1 MNRQVNHFYEF
12 GPFHLDVDHHLLLR
26 EGQPVPLTPKAI
38 ETLLVL
44 LANSGR
50 VVDKRELM
58 DLVWSDTFVEEGTL
72 VQNIFTLRKALG
84 DIGGSQHYIE
94 TVPRRGYCFVGTV
107 TESRDDSRIVV
118 MEERALA
125 EITIEEQEDMARPP
139 ELVESGNRRLGSR
152 RATRI
157 RNVGLA
163 ASLGLAAIAVA
174 LWLAVGHSNR
184 SSSGKRFAS
193 LAVLPFKQIG
203 PQEIDEYLGLGIADA
218 LITRLGATRTIL
230 VRPTNSVRKYGASSG
245 DPLAAGRELG
255 VDAVLDGNLQK
266 YGDRLRVTVQLLNIS
281 DGATVW
287 SAKYDESVSDILQ
300 MQDSMSRQVASA
312 VGIELTTR
320 ETQALT
326 RRYTQDNEAYHAYLK
341 GRYFWSKR
349 TADSTK
355 KAHQYY
361 WQAIAIDPNYA
372 LAYAGIAEASISG
385 WTIAAFRDGKAFA
398 IKALEIDPSLP
409 EAFTSKAV
417 AHLHLGEWADAESA
431 FARAIELDPD
441 NANTHVWYS
450 FYCRARGRI
459 QEGITEAKRAVDLD
473 PVSVVNNLAYGVSLY
488 EARQYDDAL
497 AQYQKTLEIDP
508 SDGWSR
514 LRLAEI
520 YTMMG
525 RFNDALAEYQM
536 AGTPGTGTK
545 SLRVAYA
552 LALAGRRGEARQI
565 LSEDKE
571 PPSYD
576 TALVLIALGEQDRAL
591 KILARQVDNGDADF
605 SSYAKLDPKLDAVRS
620 DPRFL
625 RLLRRSGLD

>member
-26 EGQPVPLTPKAI
+26 QGQPVPLTPKAI

-84 DIGGSQHYIE
+84 DIGGGQHYIE
-94 TVPRRGYCFVGTV
+94 TVPRRGYCFVATV
-107 TESRDDSRIVV
+107 TESRDDSRVVV

-125 EITIEEQEDMARPP
+125 EITIEEQEDMAGPP
-139 ELVESGNRRLGSR
+139 ELVESGNRRLR
-152 RATRI
+152 RAKRI
-157 RNVGLA
+157 RNAALA
-163 ASLGLAAIAVA
+163 ASLGLAAVAVA

-218 LITRLGATRTIL
+218 LITRLGATRRIL
-230 VRPTNSVRKYGASSG
+230 VRPTNSVRKYSASSG

-266 YGDRLRVTVQLLNIS
+266 DGDRLRVTVQLLSIS

-287 SAKYDESVSDILQ
+287 TAKYDESVSDILQ
-300 MQDSMSRQVASA
+300 MQDSISRQVASA

-326 RRYTQDNEAYHAYLK
+326 RRYTQDNEAYQAYLK
-341 GRYFWSKR
+341 GRYFWNKR
-349 TADSTK
+349 TSDSTK
-355 KAHQYY
+355 KAKQYFR
-361 WQAIAIDPNYA
+361 QAIAIDPNYA
-372 LAYAGIAEASISG
+372 LAYAGIAEALIFG
-385 WTIAAFRDGKAFA
+385 WRATDFRDAQA
-398 IKALEIDPSLP
+398 YASRALEIDPSLP

-417 AHLHLGEWADAESA
+417 AHLHLAEWADAESA

-450 FYCRARGRI
+450 SYCRARGRI

-488 EARQYDDAL
+488 VARQYDDAL

-545 SLRVAYA
+545 PLRVAYA
-552 LALAGRRGEARQI
+552 LALAGRRDDARQI

-576 TALVLIALGEQDRAL
+576 TALLLIALGEQDRAF
-591 KILARQVDNGDADF
+591 KILDRVVERGDANF

-620 DPRFL
+620 DSRFL